1 MSAVGDPEAGQW
13 SSASD
18 GGRWTKRQGGGPVTP
33 RRYLED
39 PNARRGQA
47 NPYGSWT
54 DRLPQEAEGR
64 GNVRDVIPPSEFMQ
78 LQGYPHGTVVGGGNP
93 DWRGLITPG
102 DLPAMNELIPP
113 PEHEIAYR
121 RQGGGPVYASD
132 LLPYIRLAMEAP
144 RDPYARDPYMH
155 AGEAPGGGRPSSG
168 SLPNPW
174 LGEDVPTRMPL
185 TAAEREGLFPRG
197 PAGPEPPYY
206 GRATPQ
212 SPYRPSQYEPEGYY
226 PPPAARAPA
235 TRAAE
240 PDIIDLEP
248 RGGGVYGEA
257 PAPRAQRAAP
267 RPRSQP
273 ARKRTM
279 VLPGQYPKGLE
290 FKRKGGAVGPPKGKH
305 AAHLVIMIGV
315 MKHRPGAI
323 SEKAAKKRGLD
334 AA

>member
-1 MSAVGDPEAGQW
+1 MSAVGDPELGQH

-18 GGRWTKRQGGGPVTP
+18 GGRWTKRAKGGPVKRQKGGDVRTHDIPGVPWYDNP
-33 RRYLED
+33 REH
-39 PNARRGQA
+39 
-47 NPYGSWT
+47 
-54 DRLPQEAEGR
+54 E
-64 GNVRDVIPPSEFMQ
+64 
-78 LQGYPHGTVVGGGNP
+78 TVVTDETGGIPGAV
-93 DWRGLITPG
+93 WRMGYGRPQSAQQVTQERLGLTPQQFRERYG
-102 DLPAMNELIPP
+102 
-113 PEHEIAYR
+113 
-121 RQGGGPVYASD
+121 RQEGGPVYASD

-235 TRAAE
+235 ARAAE

-334 AA
+334 AVRK